1 MSGIAGV
8 YNFEE
13 RQVDPA
19 QLLVLGSGLT
29 ERGPDGGNEFI
40 DGPVAMVY
48 RAFHTNAESR
58 RERQPLLSRS
68 GHLLCW
74 DGRLDNRDELLPLLE
89 NELRGERTDVS
100 VVLAAYQRW
109 STNFLSRLIGDFA
122 LSLWD
127 PFKKTLMLARDP
139 FGVRPHQRL

>member
-74 DGRLDNRDELLPLLE
+74 DGRLDNRAELLRRLE
-89 NELRGERTDVS
+89 SKPREDRTDVAL
-100 VVLAAYQRW
+100 VFAAWQKW
-109 STNFLSRLIGDFA
+109 NADFLSYLIGDFA

-127 PFKKTLMLARDP
+127 PFGKTLLLARDP
-139 FGVRPHQRL
+139 FGV